1 MAKTQ
6 GKYFPDVAAG
16 NVFIA
21 STTAAGVAIPIS
33 TGTAA
38 TVGLWNTSTTK
49 NAVPL
54 YATLGVTSGTIALG
68 VFGLAQ
74 QYCGFN
80 IATGAPCS
88 AVTAVA
94 PKNALLNSGKS
105 TAMTS
110 FSATATVTG
119 GSAALWF
126 GKSIESATVGL
137 GIFDGR
143 FDFDGSLI
151 VPPGTMVFLCS
162 SVAQTA
168 IMSCSFAWAEVDI

>member
-21 STTAAGVAIPIS
+21 STTAAGVALPIS

-38 TVGLWNTSTTK
+38 TVGVWNTSTTK
-49 NAVPL
+49 NAVLL
-54 YATLGVTSGTIALG
+54 YANIGITSGTIALG
-68 VFGLAQ
+68 VYGLAQ

-119 GSAALWF
+119 GSAAVWF
-126 GKSIESATVGL
+126 GKSHESATPVG
-137 GIFDGR
+137 GIFDCSYQ
-143 FDFDGSLI
+143 FDGSVI
-151 VPPGTMVFLCS
+151 VTPGTMVFLCG
-162 SVAQTA
+162 SVAQTG
-168 IMSCSFAWAEVDI
+168 INTCSLAWAEVDI